1 MQPVAAVPVLVK
13 CDNFLKRDKDY
24 FVHFSHRS
32 RKSSKFFNSWAYHCM
47 AHRPVSAMSRQE
59 SEMINRSRR
68 ALSSGSL
75 TDSIE
80 KLRHMCLARG
90 ASGILGLG
98 RCFRRMDD
106 DGSKALNLEEFTK
119 GLLDTGLDVT
129 NEEASEMFNKFDTDG
144 SGSINM
150 TEFLIAI
157 RPNMSESRKQI
168 VGAAFAK
175 LDKTGDGAITIEDLK
190 NVYSVKNHPLY
201 ISGEETEDV
210 ILRKFLA
217 NFEENGNADGTV
229 TKEEFLNYYAG
240 LSASIDSDAYFDL
253 MVRQAY
259 KL

>member
-1 MQPVAAVPVLVK
+1 MRAIHRFNNRIP
-13 CDNFLKRDKDY
+13 LK
-24 FVHFSHRS
+24 
-32 RKSSKFFNSWAYHCM
+32 M
-47 AHRPVSAMSRQE
+47 AHRPVSALSRQE

-68 ALSSGSL
+68 ALSSGTL

-106 DGSKALNLEEFTK
+106 DGNKQLNLEEFIK
-119 GLLDTGLDVT
+119 GLHDTGLDVT
-129 NEEASEMFNKFDTDG
+129 EQEATDMFNKFDTDG

-150 TEFLIAI
+150 TEFLVAI
-157 RPNMSESRKQI
+157 RPNMSEGRVNI
-168 VGAAFAK
+168 VEQAFAK

-190 NVYSVKNHPLY
+190 HVYSVRSHPLY

-210 ILRKFLA
+210 ILRKYLA
-217 NFEENGNADGTV
+217 NFEENGNPDGTV
-229 TKEEFLNYYAG
+229 TREEFLHYYAG

-253 MVRQAY
+253 MMRQAF

>member
-1 MQPVAAVPVLVK
+1 
-13 CDNFLKRDKDY
+13 
-24 FVHFSHRS
+24 
-32 RKSSKFFNSWAYHCM
+32 M

-75 TDSIE
+75 SDSVE

-106 DGSKALNLEEFTK
+106 DGNKALSVEEFIK
-119 GLLDTGLDVT
+119 GLHDTGLEVT
-129 NEEASEMFNKFDTDG
+129 SEEATEIFNKFDTDG

-150 TEFLIAI
+150 TEFLVAI
-157 RPNMSESRKQI
+157 RPFMSDSRKSI
-168 VGAAFAK
+168 VEQAFAK
-175 LDKTGDGAITIEDLK
+175 LDKTGDGTITVEDLK

-201 ISGEETEDV
+201 ISGEETEDN

-217 NFEENGNADGTV
+217 NFEENGNVDGTV
-229 TKEEFLNYYAG
+229 TKEEFLNYYSG

>member
-1 MQPVAAVPVLVK
+1 
-13 CDNFLKRDKDY
+13 
-24 FVHFSHRS
+24 
-32 RKSSKFFNSWAYHCM
+32 M
-47 AHRPVSAMSRQE
+47 AHRPVSAMSRHE

-106 DGSKALNLEEFTK
+106 DGSKALSVEEFIK
-119 GLLDTGLDVT
+119 GLHDTGLDVT
-129 NEEASEMFNKFDTDG
+129 NEEATDIFKKFDTDG
-144 SGSINM
+144 SGSVNM
-150 TEFLIAI
+150 TEFLVAI
-157 RPNMSESRKQI
+157 RPFMSDSRKSI
-168 VGAAFAK
+168 VEQAFAK
-175 LDKTGDGAITIEDLK
+175 LDKTGDGAITVEDLK

-217 NFEENGNADGTV
+217 NFEENGNVDGTV
-229 TKEEFLNYYAG
+229 TKEEFLNYYSG

>member
-1 MQPVAAVPVLVK
+1 
-13 CDNFLKRDKDY
+13 
-24 FVHFSHRS
+24 
-32 RKSSKFFNSWAYHCM
+32 M

-59 SEMINRSRR
+59 SEMINQSRR
-68 ALSSGSL
+68 ALSSGTL

-90 ASGILGLG
+90 ASGILSLG

-106 DGSKALNLEEFTK
+106 DGNKTLNLEEFTK
-119 GLLDTGLDVT
+119 GLLDTGLHVT
-129 NEEASEMFNKFDTDG
+129 HEEAAEMFNKFDTDG
-144 SGSINM
+144 TGSLDM

-157 RPNMSESRKQI
+157 RPKMSESRRQI
-168 VGAAFAK
+168 VETAFTK

-190 NVYSVKNHPLY
+190 NVYSVKSHPLY
-201 ISGEETEDV
+201 ISGEETEDN

-217 NFEENGNADGTV
+217 NFEQNGHVDGTV

-240 LSASIDSDAYFDL
+240 LSASIDTDSYFDL

>member
-1 MQPVAAVPVLVK
+1 MRAIHRF
-13 CDNFLKRDKDY
+13 NHRITLK
-24 FVHFSHRS
+24 
-32 RKSSKFFNSWAYHCM
+32 M

-68 ALSSGSL
+68 ALSSGTL

-106 DGSKALNLEEFTK
+106 DGNKQLNLEEFIK
-119 GLLDTGLDVT
+119 GLHDTGLDISA
-129 NEEASEMFNKFDTDG
+129 EEATEMFNKFDVDG

-150 TEFLIAI
+150 TEFLVAI
-157 RPNMSESRKQI
+157 RPNMSESRVNIVKQ
-168 VGAAFAK
+168 AFAK
-175 LDKTGDGAITIEDLK
+175 LDKTGDGTITIDDLK

-210 ILRKFLA
+210 ILRKYLA
-217 NFEENGNADGTV
+217 NFEENGNVDGSV

-253 MVRQAY
+253 MMRQAF

>member
-1 MQPVAAVPVLVK
+1 
-13 CDNFLKRDKDY
+13 R
-24 FVHFSHRS
+24 
-32 RKSSKFFNSWAYHCM
+32 FFNCWAYHCM

-59 SEMINRSRR
+59 SEMINHSRR
-68 ALSSGSL
+68 ALSSGTL

-106 DGSKALNLEEFTK
+106 DGNKALNLEEFTK

-144 SGSINM
+144 SGSLNM

-157 RPNMSESRKQI
+157 RPHMSESRKHI
-168 VGAAFAK
+168 VEAAFAK
-175 LDKTGDGAITIEDLK
+175 LDKTGDGAITVEDLK

-201 ISGEETEDV
+201 ISGEETEDN

-240 LSASIDSDAYFDL
+240 LSASIDTDAYFDL

>member
-1 MQPVAAVPVLVK
+1 
-13 CDNFLKRDKDY
+13 
-24 FVHFSHRS
+24 
-32 RKSSKFFNSWAYHCM
+32 
-47 AHRPVSAMSRQE
+47 
-59 SEMINRSRR
+59 
-68 ALSSGSL
+68 
-75 TDSIE
+75 
-80 KLRHMCLARG
+80 
-90 ASGILGLG
+90 
-98 RCFRRMDD
+98 MDD
-106 DGSKALNLEEFTK
+106 DGSKALSLEEFIK

-129 NEEASEMFNKFDTDG
+129 NEEATEMFNKFDTDG

-157 RPNMSESRKQI
+157 RPNMSESRKNI
-168 VGAAFAK
+168 VSQAFVK
-175 LDKTGDGAITIEDLK
+175 LDKTGDGTITVDDLK

-217 NFEENGNADGTV
+217 NFEENGNVDGTV

>member
-1 MQPVAAVPVLVK
+1 
-13 CDNFLKRDKDY
+13 
-24 FVHFSHRS
+24 
-32 RKSSKFFNSWAYHCM
+32 M
-47 AHRPVSAMSRQE
+47 AHRPVSAMSRHE

-106 DGSKALNLEEFTK
+106 DGNKALSVEEFIK
-119 GLLDTGLDVT
+119 GLHDTGLDVT
-129 NEEASEMFNKFDTDG
+129 NEEAADIFNKFDTDG

-150 TEFLIAI
+150 TEFLISI
-157 RPNMSESRKQI
+157 RPFMSDSRKSI
-168 VGAAFAK
+168 VEQAFTK
-175 LDKTGDGAITIEDLK
+175 LDKTGDGTITVEDLK

-229 TKEEFLNYYAG
+229 TKEEFLNYYSG

>member
-1 MQPVAAVPVLVK
+1 MHAIHGY
-13 CDNFLKRDKDY
+13 NNRISLK
-24 FVHFSHRS
+24 
-32 RKSSKFFNSWAYHCM
+32 M
-47 AHRPVSAMSRQE
+47 AHRPVSAMSRHE

-106 DGSKALNLEEFTK
+106 DGNKALSVEEFIK
-119 GLLDTGLDVT
+119 GLHDTGLDVT
-129 NEEASEMFNKFDTDG
+129 NEEAADIFNKFDTDG

-150 TEFLIAI
+150 TEFLISI
-157 RPNMSESRKQI
+157 RPFMSDSRKSI
-168 VGAAFAK
+168 VEQAFTK
-175 LDKTGDGAITIEDLK
+175 LDKTGDGTITVEDLK

-229 TKEEFLNYYAG
+229 TKEEFLNYYSG

>member
-1 MQPVAAVPVLVK
+1 
-13 CDNFLKRDKDY
+13 
-24 FVHFSHRS
+24 
-32 RKSSKFFNSWAYHCM
+32 
-47 AHRPVSAMSRQE
+47 
-59 SEMINRSRR
+59 MINRSRR
-68 ALSSGSL
+68 ALSSGTL

-106 DGSKALNLEEFTK
+106 DGNKQLNLEEFIK
-119 GLLDTGLDVT
+119 GLHDTGLDISA
-129 NEEASEMFNKFDTDG
+129 EEATEMFNKYSIALCKTFLTVLFDTDG

-150 TEFLIAI
+150 TEFLVAI
-157 RPNMSESRKQI
+157 RPNMSEPRVNIVKQ
-168 VGAAFAK
+168 AFAK
-175 LDKTGDGAITIEDLK
+175 LDKTGDGSITIEDLK

-210 ILRKFLA
+210 ILRKYLA
-217 NFEENGNADGTV
+217 NFEENGNVDGTV

-253 MVRQAY
+253 MMRQAF

>member
-1 MQPVAAVPVLVK
+1 
-13 CDNFLKRDKDY
+13 
-24 FVHFSHRS
+24 
-32 RKSSKFFNSWAYHCM
+32 M

-59 SEMINRSRR
+59 SEMINHSRR
-68 ALSSGSL
+68 TLSSGTL
-75 TDSIE
+75 MDPIE

-106 DGSKALNLEEFTK
+106 DGSKALCLEEFVK
-119 GLLDTGLDVT
+119 GLHDTGLDIT
-129 NEEASEMFNKFDTDG
+129 QEEATEMLHKFDTDG

-157 RPNMSESRKQI
+157 RPNMSESRKNI
-168 VGAAFAK
+168 VNQAFNK
-175 LDKTGDGAITIEDLK
+175 LDKTGDGFITVDDLK
-190 NVYSVKNHPLY
+190 NVYSVKSHPLY

-229 TKEEFLNYYAG
+229 TKEEFFNYYCG
-240 LSASIDSDAYFDL
+240 LSASIDTDAYFDL